1 VGFLHLFF
9 FTLVTRVRTG
19 YTRPMSGYS
28 ANSTSVHLTLER
40 FPSDLA
46 VVVLSVAAL
55 GVAAVICWRN
65 VVDISQRDLASPLV
79 QHSLL
84 SPIDLAPEPSA
95 SERLSAALG
104 QIGF

>member
-1 VGFLHLFF
+1 
-9 FTLVTRVRTG
+9 
-19 YTRPMSGYS
+19 MSGYS
-28 ANSTSVHLTLER
+28 ANSTSVHLTLDR

-65 VVDISQRDLASPLV
+65 AVDISQRDLASPLV

-95 SERLSAALG
+95 SVTVITVLLVIPVIVVDVE
-104 QIGF
+104 FTEPFVK